1 MPSPGRGPGRK
12 GSGRSR
18 KARGGSRRGRGTGRS
33 QRRPPTTDPILILL
47 SWLGR
52 ALTGAWML
60 LAHAAGYGARALG
73 RSARDLDPL
82 HRRDGVGL
90 AFLAAAIV
98 VAATTWWNM
107 GNMASRA
114 MTALVWGAFGSLA
127 WSVPIL
133 LMLLAWRFLRHPDR
147 NAETGRLTIGGSAL
161 LVGALG
167 LVHIAHGTPAPADGA
182 GAMREAGG
190 YIGGPVD
197 LWPNRG

>member
-1 MPSPGRGPGRK
+1 GTGRESHGRGPGRK

-82 HRRDGVGL
+82 HRRDGGGP
-90 AFLAAAIV
+90 AFLPAAV
-98 VAATTWWNM
+98 VGAGPTRGDTGHMAT
-107 GNMASRA
+107 RA
-114 MTALVWGAFGSLA
+114 MAALVWGAVGPL
-127 WSVPIL
+127 
-133 LMLLAWRFLRHPDR
+133 
-147 NAETGRLTIGGSAL
+147 GRGC
-161 LVGALG
+161 
-167 LVHIAHGTPAPADGA
+167 P
-182 GAMREAGG
+182 
-190 YIGGPVD
+190 
-197 LWPNRG
+197 